1 VRGAVVNRRRFLQF
15 VAAGLAGAAVD
26 VDKLLWQPGKKSIFD
41 LGAHVAPTDVI
52 ANEVP
57 FLLPGDIFTISGVW
71 VRNPVTGREI
81 IGQLQRFMTTALI
94 NGGESVD
101 FKFIYPRPH
110 RRLRRTDYV
119 TPLTVGA
126 VARVVG

>member
-1 VRGAVVNRRRFLQF
+1 VNRRRFLQF

-52 ANEVP
+52 ANEAS
-57 FLLPGDIFTISGVW
+57 LLPGDIFTISGCW
-71 VRNPVTGREI
+71 ARNPVTGRET
-81 IGQLQRFMTTALI
+81 IGLLQSFMVTAVV
-94 NGGESVD
+94 NAGDGVD

-110 RRLRRTDYV
+110 RRLRRTDRV
-119 TPLTVGA
+119 NPLAVGA